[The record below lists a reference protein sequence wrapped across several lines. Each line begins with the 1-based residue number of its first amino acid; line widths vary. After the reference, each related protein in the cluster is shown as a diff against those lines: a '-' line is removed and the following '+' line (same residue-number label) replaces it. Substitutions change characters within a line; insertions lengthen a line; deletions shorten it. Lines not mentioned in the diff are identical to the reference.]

1 MIWDIH
7 YKEFSI
13 ESVVAS
19 FNGILR
25 TFGYSDGKIFSF
37 ATVLNGCMFIVVVM
51 MAYSIYENIQR
62 KKTRTYSG
70 RLLSFY
76 LFFAVLINILLYAF
90 TDMPYADRYFFPI
103 MIFAIPVI
111 AITIGEIQC
120 NLQAKKLENPNVHFE
135 CYDGKKIP
143 YQNESFDMILI
154 ACVLH
159 HVPHE
164 EHEKLL
170 TECKRVLKEN
180 GCIYVFEHN
189 PWNPLTRKI
198 VNDCEFDKDAVLVS
212 GRRLMKTM
220 KQAGFCNMKIY
231 YTIFFPR
238 KGIFRKILQ
247 LEKLLKWLPFGGQ
260 YYIQYKK

>member
-1 MIWDIH
+1 MNKQSEFDNFADNYREIH
-7 YKEFSI
+7 TKNVQGISGVDSSYFGRQKVEIIKKEWGGVEKKNRKLHILDLGCGDGMNAVHFQQCFSQI
-13 ESVVAS
+13 EYFGIDVSRAS
-19 FNGILR
+19 
-25 TFGYSDGKIFSF
+25 
-37 ATVLNGCMFIVVVM
+37 
-51 MAYSIYENIQR
+51 
-62 KKTRTYSG
+62 
-70 RLLSFY
+70 
-76 LFFAVLINILLYAF
+76 
-90 TDMPYADRYFFPI
+90 I
-103 MIFAIPVI
+103 M
-111 AITIGEIQC
+111 
-120 NLQAKKLENPNVHFE
+120 QAKKLENTNVHFE

-180 GCIYVFEHN
+180 GCIFVFEHN

-260 YYIQYKK
+260 YYIRYKK